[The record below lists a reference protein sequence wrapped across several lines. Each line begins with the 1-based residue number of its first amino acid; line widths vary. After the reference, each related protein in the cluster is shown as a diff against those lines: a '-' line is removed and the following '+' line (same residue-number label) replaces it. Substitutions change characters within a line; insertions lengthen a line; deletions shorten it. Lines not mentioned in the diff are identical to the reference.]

1 MATSCSP
8 NSVDKISCFNN
19 DALINIANN
28 YNKKYPK
35 NKITIPNKLDGT
47 NREIFWKELNNKINK
62 VTECETENC
71 WLKLDF
77 IDSKLHKNFK
87 PKYPDEWLKNKNA
100 WLSTY
105 DINNVLEQ
113 YEKNN
118 NYKYIGAV
126 PIDFDKKLS
135 IGLCVVNE
143 LCNINIKSLYL
154 AGIRY
159 LGAVFNLDPHDQ
171 PGSHWVSLFINL
183 FNGGIYYFDSYG
195 NKPPQE
201 VNNLMEKV
209 RLMANDLLRK
219 NIISM
224 DYFSD
229 EHAIKTN
236 FEIISDYEIKINT
249 DRHINNNLPI
259 FIDNELI
266 HIENII
272 PISSGQVLKLKE
284 KIEKKE
290 GKLIQYAFHKFFN
303 NIRFQYEGSE
313 CGVYSIYFQIELLK
327 GNPFT
332 EIISNIIDD
341 STINKQRDIY
351 YRS

>member
-1 MATSCSP
+1 MDTLCSP
-8 NSVDKISCFNN
+8 NSIDKISCFNN
-19 DALINIANN
+19 DSLINIANN
-28 YNKKYPK
+28 YNKKYSQD
-35 NKITIPNKLDGT
+35 KIIIPNKLDVT

-62 VTECETENC
+62 MTDCETEDC

-77 IDSKLHKNFK
+77 IDNKFNDNFK
-87 PKYPDEWLKNKNA
+87 PRYPDEWLNNKNT

-126 PIDFDKKLS
+126 PIDFDSKLS

-143 LCNINIKSLYL
+143 LCNINIKNLYL
-154 AGIRY
+154 RGIRY
-159 LGAVFNLDPHDQ
+159 IGAVFNLDPHDQ

-195 NKPPQE
+195 TKPPKE
-201 VNNLMEKV
+201 VVDLMEKV
-209 RLMANDLLRK
+209 RIMSNDLLK
-219 NIISM
+219 KKIISI

-229 EHAIKTN
+229 EHAIKTD
-236 FEIISDYEIKINT
+236 FETIGDYEIKIKT
-249 DRHINNNLPI
+249 DRHINNDLQI
-259 FIDNELI
+259 FIDNKPI
-266 HIENII
+266 SVENII
-272 PISSGQVLKLKE
+272 PISSGQVIKLKE
-284 KIEKKE
+284 KVGKRK

-327 GNPFT
+327 GKRFT
-332 EIISNIIDD
+332 EIISNIVDD
-341 STINKQRDIY
+341 STINKQRNIY
-351 YRS
+351 YRK

>member
-1 MATSCSP
+1 M
-8 NSVDKISCFNN
+8 
-19 DALINIANN
+19 
-28 YNKKYPK
+28 
-35 NKITIPNKLDGT
+35 
-47 NREIFWKELNNKINK
+47 
-62 VTECETENC
+62 
-71 WLKLDF
+71 
-77 IDSKLHKNFK
+77 
-87 PKYPDEWLKNKNA
+87 
-100 WLSTY
+100 
-105 DINNVLEQ
+105 EQ

-143 LCNINIKSLYL
+143 LCNINIKRLYL

-159 LGAVFNLDPHDQ
+159 VGAVFNLDPHDQ

-209 RLMANDLLRK
+209 RIMANDLLKK

-224 DYFSD
+224 DNFSD

-236 FEIISDYEIKINT
+236 YEMISDYEIKIKT

-259 FIDNELI
+259 FIDSELI

-272 PISSGQVLKLKE
+272 PISSGQVLKLKT
-284 KIEKKE
+284 KIQKKGE
-290 GKLIQYAFHKFFN
+290 LKQYAFHKFFN

-327 GNPFT
+327 GKQFT